1 MSYRTFV
8 NYKRHQLRLYVA
20 DDLAS
25 LTGLNYE
32 WVLAKLEYWQAFGN
46 WSLDEIKHRPVNLE
60 ELADLLAEEV

>member
-1 MSYRTFV
+1 MSYLMFI
-8 NYKRHQLRLYVA
+8 NYKRHQLRLCVA
-20 DDLAS
+20 EDLAS

-32 WVLAKLEYWQAFGN
+32 WVLAKLEYWKAFGN